1 MPITGPHRGVLFPD
15 LFVAPLL
22 VVVVAAVVVALVKAA
37 VVVALVKAAVVVA
50 LVVEA
55 GHLDEVAV
63 GQALHCHPPVGEG
76 SSAAT

>member
-1 MPITGPHRGVLFPD
+1 M
-15 LFVAPLL
+15 
-22 VVVVAAVVVALVKAA
+22 VVVAAVVVALVKAAVVVALVEAA

-76 SSAAT
+76 SSAATLEKCSPDTPS